1 MSEEPTDAQVQES
14 QEDFGLDAEI
24 ADGGAALLLTAI
36 GALSEDVA
44 ADAVQLRQDGQTVLV
59 MRAERLAA
67 FGVDVAALAK
77 AIEVLGR
84 RRDPPG

>member
-1 MSEEPTDAQVQES
+1 MSQEADSAQTPMRE
-14 QEDFGLDAEI
+14 EDFGIDAEL

-44 ADAVQLRQDGQTVLV
+44 ADAIHLRQDGQAILV

-67 FGVDVAALAK
+67 YGVDVAALAK

>member
-1 MSEEPTDAQVQES
+1 MSQES
-14 QEDFGLDAEI
+14 DSAQARMREEDFGLDAEI

-44 ADAVQLRQDGQTVLV
+44 ADAVHLRQDGQAILV

-67 FGVDVAALAK
+67 YGVDVAALAK

>member
-1 MSEEPTDAQVQES
+1 MSQEADSAQTPMRE
-14 QEDFGLDAEI
+14 EDFGLDTEL

-44 ADAVQLRQDGQTVLV
+44 ADAIHLRQDGQAILV

-67 FGVDVAALAK
+67 YGVDVAALAK